1 MNTFSHD
8 ASGWIYQQDYLTF
21 LAVLGW
27 VTTGLIAWGNAAGG
41 AGARSVPWRYFA
53 SFCLF
58 AAIDGALDLARMVT
72 PQISSP
78 GFEAIFRLI
87 GYGLLL
93 EFSRRTATQLR
104 WARIPAWVP
113 PALVAMAQGVLL
125 LAPAAAPVPE
135 VIIGSLAGV
144 SAAVVI
150 IATVGAGTRTLLA
163 TAASLL
169 LLGPVE
175 ILRQQGGVTIDGLY
189 GLFITGEGIETA
201 ICACVLAWVAGF
213 GLWLQGVLRRRTFFA
228 SHREMTSPLAAV
240 VLPLFILVTLLC
252 GYYLVNWSSDR
263 ARQEIGRAYL
273 DNVSTAALAIDPAM
287 VREAWSNGTVD
298 VASDAALRIS
308 QQVRGLLGASSEF
321 VRVYVWNITGGRVS
335 PPREWLAVRES
346 TDGVFRDASEPAI
359 VKVGGDAI
367 SGLSGSKLLPP
378 IGSKGESVIIAIAP
392 IIAADAV
399 SAVAWI
405 GLDINAREWLRAQAG
420 ARLQTIALVGLFA
433 SLIVF
438 FLAHQMLREH
448 EAELLVA
455 KESAEAADRAKDE
468 FLAVMSHEI
477 RTPMQSVLGYGE
489 LLARTPLSA
498 AQTGYLD
505 AIRSQGRTLLRIV
518 QDILD
523 FSILRKSSYTLK
535 TERVFLHHLVET
547 AYETLKPLAARKSL
561 RFELTIANDVPEVIV
576 GDAVRIEQILL
587 NLAGNAVKF
596 TDVGSVQIDVAHD
609 GEETSGD
616 RVLQRVRFTISD
628 TGMGIRQADVRRL
641 FEPFTRLSYAEA
653 TPKEGAGLGLA
664 IVKRLCQLMGGS
676 IDLESEWGKGTR
688 FIVRIPLQPVEAD
701 ASVSAGDSA
710 AFMEA
715 PPAAVANLGVVL
727 PLRVV
732 VVDDNPFIRRLM
744 VEYLRSI
751 GYNPLAFTNGAEAVD
766 NWDKADL
773 LIMDLRMPGMDGVT
787 AAARI
792 RAASGKDNH
801 PWIIGV
807 SATLSEG
814 EIQRAML
821 AGMNDFLGKPF
832 FVQSLIEAIQASP
845 MFAKRKSDAAAK
857 GAAPEPDEPDQDE
870 GDADG
875 MEEMD
880 TAGGTGE
887 SVDDDAPIPE
897 PPPGVMSW
905 MPDLSANGD
914 TDIVK
919 QAVEEIPGLMDDI
932 GEALRTGDLEHAAD
946 RAHYLKNTIFALRM
960 EPMVAPCR
968 SVYER
973 SQNGDVTSAQQSL
986 ETLRA
991 AFASWNAERLASG
1004 AGDPRLEA

>member
-1 MNTFSHD
+1 VKPFSHD

-41 AGARSVPWRYFA
+41 VGARAVPWKLFA

-72 PQISSP
+72 PQISTP
-78 GFEAIFRLI
+78 GFEAVFRMI

-93 EFSRRTATQLR
+93 EFSRRTAAELKWVR
-104 WARIPAWVP
+104 LPAWL
-113 PALVAMAQGVLL
+113 PAMVIVVAQGVLVF
-125 LAPAAAPVPE
+125 APEAAPLPE
-135 VIIGSLAGV
+135 VVVGSIAGV

-150 IATVGAGTRTLLA
+150 IATVGAGTRSLLA
-163 TAASLL
+163 TAAALL
-169 LLGPVE
+169 LLGPIE

-213 GLWLQGVLRRRTFFA
+213 GLWLHGVLRRRAFLA
-228 SHREMTSPLAAV
+228 GHRELQSPLAAI
-240 VLPLFILVTLLC
+240 VLPLVILVTLVC
-252 GYYLVNWSSDR
+252 GYSLVNWSSDR
-263 ARQEIGRAYL
+263 SRQDVARAYL
-273 DNVSTAALAIDPAM
+273 DNVSTAALAIDPDM
-287 VREAWSNGTVD
+287 VRDAWRNGAVD
-298 VASDAALRIS
+298 VASESAFSIAR
-308 QQVRGLLGASSEF
+308 QVNSLLLAGERLS
-321 VRVYVWNITGGRVS
+321 RVYVWNITDGRVA
-335 PPREWLAVRES
+335 PPREWLAERDPGDPGIVR
-346 TDGVFRDASEPAI
+346 
-359 VKVGGDAI
+359 VGGDAI
-367 SGLSGSKLLPP
+367 GRLRGRQLLGP
-378 IGSKGESVIIAIAP
+378 IGAKGESVIVATAPVIASDGA
-392 IIAADAV
+392 
-399 SAVAWI
+399 SAVAWL
-405 GLDINAREWLRAQAG
+405 GLDINAREWLDAQAR
-420 ARLQTIALVGLFA
+420 ARLQTIALVGLFS

-489 LLARTPLSA
+489 LMARTPLSA
-498 AQTGYLD
+498 AQSGYLD

-535 TERVFLHHLVET
+535 TERVFLHHLVES
-547 AYETLKPLAARKSL
+547 AYETLKPLAARKSV
-561 RFELTIANDVPEVIV
+561 RFDLTIANDVPEVVV

-596 TDVGSVQIDVAHD
+596 TDVGSVQIDVALD
-609 GEETSGD
+609 GQAQVGE
-616 RVLQRVRFTISD
+616 RLLPRVRFTISD

-664 IVKRLCQLMGGS
+664 IVKRLCQLMGGT

-688 FIVRIPLQPVEAD
+688 FLVRLPLQPVEAEE
-701 ASVSAGDSA
+701 GA
-710 AFMEA
+710 ATGESPSPLEA
-715 PPAAVANLGVVL
+715 PPPAATNLGAVL
-727 PLRVV
+727 PLRVLV
-732 VVDDNPFIRRLM
+732 VEDNPFIRRLM

-751 GYNPLAFTNGAEAVD
+751 GYNPLALTNGLEAVE
-766 NWDKADL
+766 NWEKADL
-773 LIMDLRMPGMDGVT
+773 LVMDLRMPGMDGVT

-792 RAASGKDNH
+792 RAASGRDDH

-845 MFAKRKSDAAAK
+845 MFARVKEAAADRAA
-857 GAAPEPDEPDQDE
+857 AAPVPGLADSGAQDS
-870 GDADG
+870 DTMADDPG
-875 MEEMD
+875 
-880 TAGGTGE
+880 
-887 SVDDDAPIPE
+887 DDAPIPE

-905 MPDLSANGD
+905 MPDLSAGGD

-919 QAVEEIPGLMDDI
+919 QAVDEIPGLLDEI
-932 GEALRTGDLEHAAD
+932 GTALDTGELEHAAD

-968 SVYER
+968 AVYER
-973 SQNGDVTSAQQSL
+973 SQQGDVASARQSL
-986 ETLRA
+986 ETLRT
-991 AFASWNAERLASG
+991 AFTTWNDDRLARG
-1004 AGDPRLEA
+1004 TGDPKLEA

>member
-1 MNTFSHD
+1 MAAAGHAFPPGVNTFSHD

-27 VTTGLIAWGNAAGG
+27 VTTGLIAWGNAGG
-41 AGARSVPWRYFA
+41 SRGDQPVPWKLFA
-53 SFCLF
+53 AFCLF

-78 GFEAIFRLI
+78 EFEAVFRLI
-87 GYGLLL
+87 GYGVLL
-93 EFSRRTATQLR
+93 EFSRRTAAQLH
-104 WARIPAWVP
+104 WARLPASL
-113 PALVAMAQGVLL
+113 PAALASAAQAILIVWPG
-125 LAPAAAPVPE
+125 AAPVPE
-135 VIIGSLAGV
+135 VIVGSLAGV

-150 IATVGAGTRTLLA
+150 IATVGAGSRTLLA
-163 TAASLL
+163 TAAALL

-213 GLWLQGVLRRRTFFA
+213 GLWLHGLLRRRA
-228 SHREMTSPLAAV
+228 RAAGHRAISSPLSDV
-240 VLPLFILVTLLC
+240 VLPLVIVATLVC
-252 GYYLVNWSSDR
+252 GYFLVNWSSDR
-263 ARQEIGRAYL
+263 ARHEIERSYL
-273 DNVSTAALAIDPAM
+273 NNVSMAALAIDPVM
-287 VREAWSNGTVD
+287 VTQAWSNDTVD
-298 VASDAALRIS
+298 VASESAFRIS
-308 QQVRGLLGASSEF
+308 EQVRAIRGASNLIN
-321 VRVYVWNITGGRVS
+321 RAYVWNIYGGRVA
-335 PPREWLAVRES
+335 PPREWLA
-346 TDGVFRDASEPAI
+346 GIDAAEPAI
-359 VKVGGDAI
+359 VKVGVDALRRLAGA
-367 SGLSGSKLLPP
+367 SLLGP
-378 IGSKGESVIIAIAP
+378 IGSKAESVIIAAAP
-392 IIAADAV
+392 VMAAEAGD
-399 SAVAWI
+399 AVAWI
-405 GLDINAREWLRAQAG
+405 GLDFTAREWLAAQAG
-420 ARLQTIALVGLFA
+420 ARLQTIALVGLFS

-448 EAELLVA
+448 EAELLLA

-489 LLARTPLSA
+489 LMARTPLSA
-498 AQTGYLD
+498 AQSGYLD

-535 TERVFLHHLVET
+535 TERVFLHRLVQT
-547 AYETLKPLAARKSL
+547 AYETLKPLADRKSL
-561 RFELTIANDVPEVIV
+561 RFDLTIGNDVPEVVV

-596 TDVGSVQIDVAHD
+596 TDVGSVQIDVACD
-609 GEETSGD
+609 GEQMVAD
-616 RVLQRVRFTISD
+616 RRLQRVRFTISD
-628 TGMGIRQADVRRL
+628 TGMGIRQADARRL
-641 FEPFTRLSYAEA
+641 FEPFTRLSHAEA

-664 IVKRLCQLMGGS
+664 IVKRLCQLMSGS
-676 IDLESEWGKGTR
+676 IDLESDWGKGAR
-688 FIVRIPLQPVEAD
+688 FMVRIPFQPVEAD
-701 ASVSAGDSA
+701 SADAAADS
-710 AFMEA
+710 
-715 PPAAVANLGVVL
+715 PALVGPQPAVTNLSLVL
-727 PLRVV
+727 PLRVLV
-732 VVDDNPFIRRLM
+732 VEDNPYIRRLM

-751 GYNPLAFTNGAEAVD
+751 GYSPLALTNGAEAVE
-766 NWDKADL
+766 NWQKADL

-792 RAASGKDNH
+792 RAASGDDSH

-807 SATLSEG
+807 SATLSES

-845 MFAKRKSDAAAK
+845 MFARIKAARCA
-857 GAAPEPDEPDQDE
+857 GDPDDEAPDLGDEAVDTPVDSGLGGDTPGDDE
-870 GDADG
+870 
-875 MEEMD
+875 
-880 TAGGTGE
+880 
-887 SVDDDAPIPE
+887 VIPE

-914 TDIVK
+914 ADIVK
-919 QAVEEIPGLMDDI
+919 QAVDEIPGLLDEI
-932 GEALRTGDLEHAAD
+932 GTSLDVGDLEHAAE
-946 RAHYLKNTIFALRM
+946 RAHYLKNTVFALRI

-973 SQNGDVTSAQQSL
+973 SQQGDVSSARQSL

-991 AFASWNAERLASG
+991 AFVAWNADRIARG
-1004 AGDPRLEA
+1004 AGEPTLEP

>member
-1 MNTFSHD
+1 VNTLSHD

-41 AGARSVPWRYFA
+41 VGVRSVPWKLFA

-78 GFEAIFRLI
+78 GFEGIFRLI
-87 GYGLLL
+87 GYGFLL
-93 EFSRRTATQLR
+93 EFSRRTAAELKWVR
-104 WARIPAWVP
+104 MSAWTA
-113 PALVAMAQGVLL
+113 PALVVCAQGVLL
-125 LAPAAAPVPE
+125 VWPAATPVPE

-175 ILRQQGGVTIDGLY
+175 ILRRQGGVTIDGLY

-213 GLWLQGVLRRRTFFA
+213 GLWLHGVLRRRTFFA
-228 SHREMTSPLAAV
+228 GRREMTSPLAAV
-240 VLPLFILVTLLC
+240 VLPLVIVVTLVC
-252 GYYLVNWSSDR
+252 GYTLVNWSSDR
-263 ARQEIGRAYL
+263 ARREVERAYL
-273 DNVSTAALAIDPAM
+273 DIVSTAALAVDPSM
-287 VREAWSNGTVD
+287 VREAWRNGAVD
-298 VASDAALRIS
+298 VASTAAYRIS
-308 QQVRGLLGASSEF
+308 QQVHGLLGASDLE
-321 VRVYVWNITGGRVS
+321 RAYVWNIAGGRVP
-335 PPREWLAVRES
+335 PPREWMAG
-346 TDGVFRDASEPAI
+346 TGTSEPGI

-367 SGLSGSKLLPP
+367 SRLRGRQLLGP
-378 IGSKGESVIIAIAP
+378 IGSKGESVIIATAP
-392 IIAADAV
+392 VIEDAATT
-399 SAVAWI
+399 AVAWL
-405 GLDINAREWLRAQAG
+405 GLEISAREWLNVQAR
-420 ARLQTIALVGLFA
+420 ARLQTIALVGLFS

-489 LLARTPLSA
+489 LMARTPLTA
-498 AQTGYLD
+498 AQSGYLD

-547 AYETLKPLAARKSL
+547 AYETLKPLAARKSV
-561 RFELTIANDVPEVIV
+561 RFDLTIANDVPEVVV

-596 TDVGSVQIDVAHD
+596 TDVGSVQIDVAAD
-609 GEETSGD
+609 GEETVGE
-616 RVLQRVRFTISD
+616 RVLRRVRFTISD

-688 FIVRIPLQPVEAD
+688 FIVRIPFQPVEAE
-701 ASVSAGDSA
+701 ASATEAPSAL
-710 AFMEA
+710 EA
-715 PPAAVANLGVVL
+715 PPPAAANLGVIL
-727 PLRVV
+727 PLRVLV
-732 VVDDNPFIRRLM
+732 VEDNPFIRRLM

-751 GYNPLAFTNGAEAVD
+751 GYNPLALTNGLEAVE
-766 NWDKADL
+766 NWEKADL

-792 RAASGKDNH
+792 RAASGKDSH

-845 MFAKRKSDAAAK
+845 MFARLKSEAAAGASPASPES
-857 GAAPEPDEPDQDE
+857 GAASSDDAESGVDEADTEQVGLDQ
-870 GDADG
+870 
-875 MEEMD
+875 
-880 TAGGTGE
+880 
-887 SVDDDAPIPE
+887 DDDAAIPE

-914 TDIVK
+914 SDIVR
-919 QAVEEIPGLMDDI
+919 QAVEEIPGLLDEI
-932 GEALRTGDLEHAAD
+932 GEALASGELEQAAD

-973 SQNGDVTSAQQSL
+973 SQQGDVASAQQSL
-986 ETLRA
+986 ETLRG
-991 AFASWNAERLASG
+991 AFTKWNTERLASG
-1004 AGDPRLEA
+1004 AGDPKLEA

>member
-1 MNTFSHD
+1 MNTLSHD
-8 ASGWIYQQDYLTF
+8 ASGWLYQQDYLTF

-41 AGARSVPWRYFA
+41 VGVRSVPWKLFA

-72 PQISSP
+72 PHISSP
-78 GFEAIFRLI
+78 GFEAIFRLV
-87 GYGLLL
+87 GYGFLL
-93 EFSRRTATQLR
+93 EFSRRTAAELK
-104 WARIPAWVP
+104 WVRLSGWGP
-113 PALVAMAQGVLL
+113 PALVAVAQGVLL
-125 LAPAAAPVPE
+125 LAPEAAPVPE

-163 TAASLL
+163 TAAALL

-213 GLWLQGVLRRRTFFA
+213 GLWLHGVLRRRTFFA
-228 SHREMTSPLAAV
+228 GRREMNSPLAAV
-240 VLPLFILVTLLC
+240 VLPLVIVVTLVC
-252 GYYLVNWSSDR
+252 GYSLVNWSSDR
-263 ARQEIGRAYL
+263 ARSEVERAYL
-273 DNVSTAALAIDPAM
+273 NLVGTAALAVEPAM
-287 VREAWSNGTVD
+287 VREAWRDGAVD
-298 VASDAALRIS
+298 VASDSAFRIS
-308 QQVRGLLGASSEF
+308 RQVRGLLGASQFE
-321 VRVYVWNITGGRVS
+321 RAYVWNIAGGRVP
-335 PPREWLAVRES
+335 PPREWLAGED
-346 TDGVFRDASEPAI
+346 TSEPGI

-367 SGLSGSKLLPP
+367 SRLRGRQLLGP
-378 IGSKGESVIIAIAP
+378 IGARGESVIVATAP
-392 IIAADAV
+392 IMETEATAAA
-399 SAVAWI
+399 AWL
-405 GLDINAREWLRAQAG
+405 GLDISASEWLDAQAR
-420 ARLQTIALVGLFA
+420 ARLQTIALVGLFS

-489 LLARTPLSA
+489 LMARTPLTA
-498 AQTGYLD
+498 AQSGYLD

-535 TERVFLHHLVET
+535 TERVFLHHLVNS
-547 AYETLKPLAARKSL
+547 AYETLRPLAARKSV
-561 RFELTIANDVPEVIV
+561 RFELTIANDVPEVVV

-596 TDVGSVQIDVAHD
+596 TDVGSVQIDVVLD
-609 GEETSGD
+609 GEERVGE

-664 IVKRLCQLMGGS
+664 IVKRLCQLMGGT
-676 IDLESEWGKGTR
+676 IDLESEWGKGAR
-688 FIVRIPLQPVEAD
+688 FIVRIPFQPVEAE
-701 ASVSAGDSA
+701 AAASA
-710 AFMEA
+710 AETPSPLEA
-715 PPAAVANLGVVL
+715 TPPAATNLGVVL
-727 PLRVV
+727 PLRVLV
-732 VVDDNPFIRRLM
+732 VEDNPFIRRLM

-751 GYNPLAFTNGAEAVD
+751 GYNPRALTNGLEAVE
-766 NWDKADL
+766 NWQDADL

-845 MFAKRKSDAAAK
+845 MFARLKGEAAAS
-857 GAAPEPDEPDQDE
+857 AAASGDPGSNEP
-870 GDADG
+870 GDDASVGEMGTADG
-875 MEEMD
+875 SLGD
-880 TAGGTGE
+880 
-887 SVDDDAPIPE
+887 DDDAPVSE

-905 MPDLSANGD
+905 MPDLSNSGD

-919 QAVEEIPGLMDDI
+919 QAVAEIPGLLDEI
-932 GEALRTGDLEHAAD
+932 GEALKAGNFEHAAD

-973 SQNGDVTSAQQSL
+973 SQQGDVASAQQSL

-991 AFASWNAERLASG
+991 AFETWNADRLARG
-1004 AGDPRLEA
+1004 AGEPTLEA